1 MTKKSYN
8 MIKIK
13 PTVNK
18 KVLEPKEIET
28 KSLKPKKKS
37 DGGMSNKDK
46 NKKVIPLMPQGVIYK
61 GKAKDYPGIKKIIKD
76 KYKKSQ
82 GGSMES
88 EGPLRQRATYGQ
100 KSEQKKFERKQKIM
114 KRTKGGSTEFGMRMG
129 GYLGSETS
137 KRQGPSKYATP
148 PKKGK
153 SGYGAAR
160 KSGMG
165 LQDETMKPGKIMKR
179 TKGGSTEFGML
190 SVKAGIDKNPNPTAA
205 DRIAGAKM
213 KTKKAAMGALIG
225 FGADKAMKQSQTAR
239 DIAGTLGL
247 TGEAMSK
254 FYNRKYAG
262 KKAGGMMK
270 KGYGAAR
277 QSGMGLEDENLTP
290 GKTMDYYKDLI

>member
-76 KYKKSQ
+76 KYKKTE

-88 EGPLRQRATYGQ
+88 EAPLRQRATYGQ
-100 KSEQKKFERKQKIM
+100 RSEQKKFERKQKIM
-114 KRTKGGSTEFGMRMG
+114 KRSKGG
-129 GYLGSETS
+129 
-137 KRQGPSKYATP
+137 K
-148 PKKGK
+148 
-153 SGYGAAR
+153 
-160 KSGMG
+160 
-165 LQDETMKPGKIMKR
+165 
-179 TKGGSTEFGML
+179 TEFGML

-213 KTKKAAMGALIG
+213 NKKSKG
-225 FGADKAMKQSQTAR
+225 
-239 DIAGTLGL
+239 
-247 TGEAMSK
+247 GE
-254 FYNRKYAG
+254 
-262 KKAGGMMK
+262 MK

-277 QSGMGLEDENLTP
+277 QSGMGLQDENLTP